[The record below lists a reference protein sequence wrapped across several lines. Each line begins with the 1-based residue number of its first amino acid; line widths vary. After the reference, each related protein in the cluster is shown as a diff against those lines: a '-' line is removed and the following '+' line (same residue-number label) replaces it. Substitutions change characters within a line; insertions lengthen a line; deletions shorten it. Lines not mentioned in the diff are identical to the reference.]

1 MPVAI
6 IILAAGQGTRMQS
19 DLPKVLH
26 PIAGQPMLAHVMQR
40 AASVSPDE
48 MVIVAG
54 HGSDA
59 VTRAAHDVNPDA
71 RIVLQAEQRGT
82 GDAAATAQEAL
93 AGFDGDAIV
102 LFGDTPFVEP
112 RTFARILEE
121 RRAGSDIVVLGF
133 EPENPGPYG
142 RLITDGPELN
152 RIVEAKDATPDE
164 LDVPLCNSG
173 IMAAD
178 AQLLFTLLAQV
189 EPANAQGEY
198 YLTDIVE
205 IARNAGHSARVV
217 TCPETETLGINSR
230 VDLAAAEAVF
240 QARMREDLLT
250 SGVTMTAPD
259 TVWFAADTHIGRDV
273 SIGPNV
279 LFGPGVTVETGAV
292 IHGFCHLEGCHISS
306 GSSIGPFARLRPGAE
321 IGDDARVGNF
331 VEIKNAN
338 VEKGAKINH
347 LSYIGD
353 ADIRQGANIGAG
365 TITCNYDGVFKHR
378 TEIGANA
385 FIGSNSALVAPVR
398 IGANALIGS
407 GAVITRNVA
416 DGDLALARARQEN
429 KTGLGAKL
437 MDRLKALKAAGKKP
451 K

>member
-40 AASVSPDE
+40 AASVCPDE

-54 HGSDA
+54 HGSEA
-59 VTRAAHDVNPDA
+59 VTHAAHAVNPDA
-71 RIVLQAEQRGT
+71 RIVLQPEQRGT
-82 GDAAATAQEAL
+82 GDAAAVAKDAL
-93 AGFDGDAIV
+93 GGFDGDAIV

-112 RTFARILEE
+112 DTFARILQE
-121 RRAGSDIVVLGF
+121 RRDGSDIVVLGF
-133 EPENPGPYG
+133 EPENPGLYG
-142 RLITDGPELN
+142 RLITDGAELA
-152 RIVEAKDATPDE
+152 RIVEAKDASPDE
-164 LDVPLCNSG
+164 LAVNLCNSG
-173 IMAAD
+173 IMAAN
-178 AQLLFTLLAQV
+178 AELLFDLLSKV

-198 YLTDIVE
+198 YLTDIVH
-205 IARNAGHSARVV
+205 IARAAGHSARVV
-217 TCPETETLGINSR
+217 TCPEEETLGINSR
-230 VDLAAAEAVF
+230 ADLAAAEAVF
-240 QARMREDLLT
+240 QSGMRRQLL
-250 SGVTMTAPD
+250 SDGVTMTAPG
-259 TVWFAADTHIGRDV
+259 TVWFSADTLIGRDV

-279 LFGPGVTVETGAV
+279 LFGPGVTVETGAI

-306 GSSIGPFARLRPGAE
+306 GSTIGPFARLRPGAE
-321 IGDDARVGNF
+321 IGGDARVGNF
-331 VEIKNAN
+331 VEIKNAT

-353 ADIRQGANIGAG
+353 AEIGPGANIGAG

-385 FIGSNSALVAPVR
+385 FIGSNSALVAPVK

-407 GAVITRNVA
+407 GAVIWLPDRAWRVA
-416 DGDLALARARQEN
+416 WPQNG
-429 KTGLGAKL
+429 T
-437 MDRLKALKAAGKKP
+437 
-451 K
+451 